1 MGKIIKIE
9 GCAAFIIV
17 IVIGI
22 ITVFISYMT
31 LIGFLYLIGRLPNN
45 QPIKQ
50 ETVIHHKSSTEDT
63 CNAAFVDNWG
73 FLEEPE

>member
-1 MGKIIKIE
+1 MRKIIKIE

-31 LIGFLYLIGRLPNN
+31 LIGFLYLIGRLPN
-45 QPIKQ
+45 QPVKQ
-50 ETVIHHKSSTEDT
+50 ETVIHHKPSTADT

-73 FLEEPE
+73 FLEDPE